1 MQLYRGLGRLVGM
14 PRDNLRPEELVEPA
28 DKAARERLEAEMQRA
43 LWAQRA
49 SRTWAI
55 QMATG
60 STPLHPNL

>member
-1 MQLYRGLGRLVGM
+1 M
-14 PRDNLRPEELVEPA
+14 PRDNLRPEDQAELA

-55 QMATG
+55 YTATG
-60 STPLHPNL
+60 STPLHSSL